1 MEMSVTPTEGG
12 AAIRLALVGRL
23 DTAGVDAVE
32 TRFAASTSSGGR
44 DVLVDLSGVD
54 LVTSM
59 GLRMLINSARTMS
72 QRKQKLV
79 LFGARELVAE
89 VLDAA
94 ALDTLIA
101 IVPSEAEAR
110 AIIAG

>member
-1 MEMSVTPTEGG
+1 MD
-12 AAIRLALVGRL
+12 LHHAL
-23 DTAGVDAVE
+23 
-32 TRFAASTSSGGR
+32 GR
-44 DVLVDLSGVD
+44 DPDSSHRGWHLPCIGWQPSPRRAFEGPFETLCAP
-54 LVTSM
+54 
-59 GLRMLINSARTMS
+59 RRTTS

-101 IVPSEAEAR
+101 IVPSEADAR